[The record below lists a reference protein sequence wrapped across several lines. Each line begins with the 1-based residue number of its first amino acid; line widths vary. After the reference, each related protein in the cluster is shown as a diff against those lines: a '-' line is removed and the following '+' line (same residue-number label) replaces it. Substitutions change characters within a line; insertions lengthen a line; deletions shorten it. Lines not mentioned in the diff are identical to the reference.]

1 MEAQAGRGS
10 GYDGRS
16 TPRSGVRGADGP
28 GTGAGECDSARDG
41 GVGGGGRAR
50 CGGGAAGAP
59 GSAMPSAMSAGRIGL
74 CTQPT
79 DMRCS
84 FDGLSA
90 RVRRS
95 LGEEPTSGQWF
106 VFINRRRTLLK
117 ILAFDTGG
125 YWRWSKRL
133 EQGRFASGRGAKE
146 RETGAESH
154 GEAGAVGRRRY
165 GDGPP
170 KEALPAGCLSG
181 SRVERLRV
189 CSVQEGV
196 CRCRHSTLQGSRR
209 RTRGSALR

>member
-1 MEAQAGRGS
+1 
-10 GYDGRS
+10 
-16 TPRSGVRGADGP
+16 
-28 GTGAGECDSARDG
+28 
-41 GVGGGGRAR
+41 
-50 CGGGAAGAP
+50 
-59 GSAMPSAMSAGRIGL
+59 MSAGRIGL

-146 RETGAESH
+146 RKRELNRT
-154 GEAGAVGRRRY
+154 
-165 GDGPP
+165 
-170 KEALPAGCLSG
+170 ALVA
-181 SRVERLRV
+181 RL
-189 CSVQEGV
+189 EGV
-196 CRCRHSTLQGSRR
+196 DMEMVRQRKRYRQ
-209 RTRGSALR
+209 AA